1 MYIKRITKKQ
11 WLIIALAG
19 VLLLTLI
26 GIFCFF
32 SGDAADPGKNPQ
44 SGEND
49 NQKTSVTELIDS
61 VKGIKNEIKLL
72 LRDIKNEDMDSARTR
87 ATHISGTITAVRKPV
102 DQAASLLGGTVP
114 VLRDIQNLLDT
125 AEMAMAEMLQP
136 AIDLMEAHPLSQ
148 LKVEDG
154 FNTRLLGHYI
164 DFAESVM
171 PKVEIVLEQLSAI
184 DLSFLDSSGEIAGY
198 LDTANELMEFY
209 HSNPEILP
217 MIKSMMGAEEDRL
230 YVMAVQSPA
239 EIRASGGFPGSIGT
253 IRIQDGVLTL
263 GDFKS
268 VTYMLSAA
276 TPKEIRITQEERQLF
291 HYLSG
296 IQTPRDSDLCPDF
309 ERVGHIW
316 ALAYE
321 AKNHEPV
328 AGVISVTPHIV
339 ERLLAVMGTEI
350 ELSDGLVINGE
361 NAMKVLQHDV
371 YYKYFGRSAVGNG
384 NAASDLIF
392 AEAAQKTMKAL
403 TENLSL
409 SDIMD
414 YLPVAKESF
423 EDRTL
428 MLWMK
433 EESEQA
439 FVVEMGWS
447 GGLNRDP
454 EKPEAGVYYNCILPS
469 KMGWYV
475 MMDTSIGERTKN
487 EDGSYTYPVTVTF
500 YNNATVEEIKT
511 AQTYISGG
519 LEGMIRSVAYFFAP
533 AGGTV
538 SDFSASNGQKIKL
551 TTYNGLELGFM
562 DQFLL
567 KPDTPITITYL
578 VTTAPGAEEPLTFS
592 KTPTAQDFYE
602 VYGVG

>member
-1 MYIKRITKKQ
+1 MPEVETF
-11 WLIIALAG
+11 
-19 VLLLTLI
+19 LTLAETTDL
-26 GIFCFF
+26 
-32 SGDAADPGKNPQ
+32 S
-44 SGEND
+44 
-49 NQKTSVTELIDS
+49 LIDS
-61 VKGIKNEIKLL
+61 EGKL
-72 LRDIKNEDMDSARTR
+72 S
-87 ATHISGTITAVRKPV
+87 
-102 DQAASLLGGTVP
+102 
-114 VLRDIQNLLDT
+114 
-125 AEMAMAEMLQP
+125 
-136 AIDLMEAHPLSQ
+136 
-148 LKVEDG
+148 
-154 FNTRLLGHYI
+154 
-164 DFAESVM
+164 
-171 PKVEIVLEQLSAI
+171 
-184 DLSFLDSSGEIAGY
+184 GY
-198 LDTANELMEFY
+198 LDMVKPLLALYHEYESMLPFLREF
-209 HSNPEILP
+209 LG
-217 MIKSMMGAEEDRL
+217 MEEDRL
-230 YVMAVQSPA
+230 YLVAAQNSS

-296 IQTPRDSDLCPDF
+296 IQTPRDSDLSPDF

-321 AKNHEPV
+321 AKNNEPV

-409 SDIMD
+409 SDILD

-562 DQFLL
+562 DEFLL